1 MQKCLQL
8 KLQALLQFLLNTILY
23 FPRYLRYT
31 ESEVKIM
38 VHIEAYTGNE
48 PYIFVSYSH
57 KDAQVQTLMKEM
69 AANGFR
75 FWYDEGIKSGRS
87 WSEEISRR
95 LKGCCQFVVF
105 LTPNAVAS
113 ENVKDEIHI
122 AKKYKIDLQVIYLE
136 ETVLDD
142 GLELMLDRTQ
152 GILLYKFGDTR
163 MRLRKLVQ
171 ALKAEAQQNTSEQVN
186 QEQAAFL
193 QRYEIFERK
202 QTGSAFTELL
212 TARQISCNANVFIKH
227 YTFTNSVFGSFLR
240 QEAMEELALLQQL
253 RAINCPYVPTL
264 IDSYVDTG
272 NVYIAEQYLGE
283 NTLEKALESFNRED
297 KTALQK
303 RCVSITVKIAK
314 ALRYLHDVPISVVHR
329 DVKPANL
336 FLGNRDTVH
345 IVDFGACMS
354 YTDTDKADVMSL
366 GTLGYASPEQHGDNR
381 LLDPRADIHALG
393 ITLVQML
400 TEEDPRYIDFD
411 ANMPLRQRDKKFDP
425 GLEEVIQKMTAYDAN
440 DRYQNMDQVIHAL
453 ETYQKRSC
461 FSAMAQYLR
470 SWKRLR
476 AVKQGK
482 HTPRA
487 TPQMNNDVTTV
498 IPAWQMR
505 TGPMPVKPPE
515 KPRPVKPRGPVPS
528 VPPKKPQPIRLAE
541 PISIT
546 PRPGKNTG
554 SATDFLIQEDE
565 S

>member
-1 MQKCLQL
+1 M
-8 KLQALLQFLLNTILY
+8 
-23 FPRYLRYT
+23 
-31 ESEVKIM
+31 E
-38 VHIEAYTGNE
+38 HIEAYTGNE
-48 PYIFVSYSH
+48 PYIFVSYCH
-57 KDAQVQTLMKEM
+57 KDPQVQVLMKEM

-113 ENVKDEIHI
+113 DNVKDEIHI

-171 ALKAEAQQNTSEQVN
+171 ALKAEAQQNTAEQVN

-193 QRYEIFERK
+193 QRYEVFERK

-212 TARQISCNANVFIKH
+212 TARQKSCNANVFIKH
-227 YTFTNSVFGSFLR
+227 YTLTNSVFGSFMR
-240 QEAMEELALLQQL
+240 QEAMDELALLQKL
-253 RAINCPYVPTL
+253 RAINCPCVPTL

-272 NVYIAEQYLGE
+272 NIYIVEQYLGE
-283 NTLEKALESFNRED
+283 ETLEKSLESFDRED
-297 KTALQK
+297 KAALQK
-303 RCVSITVKIAK
+303 RCVSIAVKIAK
-314 ALRYLHDVPISVVHR
+314 ALRYLHDAPISVVHR

-336 FLGNRDTVH
+336 FLGDRDTVH
-345 IVDFGACMS
+345 IVDFGACMA
-354 YTDTDKADVMSL
+354 YTETDEADVMSL

-393 ITLVQML
+393 VTLIQML
-400 TEEDPRYIDFD
+400 TGEDPRILGFD
-411 ANMPLRQRDKKFDP
+411 ARLPLRQRDKQFDP
-425 GLEEVIQKMTAYDAN
+425 GLEEVILKMTAYDAN
-440 DRYQNMDQVIHAL
+440 DRYQNVDQVIHAL
-453 ETYQKRSC
+453 ETYQNRSC
-461 FSAMAQYLR
+461 LASMALYLR

-476 AVKQGK
+476 ALKTEGY
-482 HTPRA
+482 TPPGDPPFIHEA
-487 TPQMNNDVTTV
+487 TT
-498 IPAWQMR
+498 ILPAWLIR
-505 TGPMPVKPPE
+505 TGPVPAAPAP
-515 KPRPVKPRGPVPS
+515 KPRIPVPAA
-528 VPPKKPQPIRLAE
+528 PPKNPQPIRSIE
-541 PISIT
+541 TISIT
-546 PRPGKNTG
+546 PRPGKTTG
-554 SATDFLIQEDE
+554 PATDFLIQEDE

>member
-1 MQKCLQL
+1 M
-8 KLQALLQFLLNTILY
+8 
-23 FPRYLRYT
+23 
-31 ESEVKIM
+31 E
-38 VHIEAYTGNE
+38 HIEAYTGNE

-113 ENVKDEIHI
+113 DNVKDEIHI

-163 MRLRKLVQ
+163 MQLRKLVQ
-171 ALKAEAQQNTSEQVN
+171 ALKAEAQKSTSAQVN
-186 QEQAAFL
+186 EAQAAFL
-193 QRYEIFERK
+193 QRYEIFSQK
-202 QTGSAFTELL
+202 KTSSAFTELL

-227 YTFTNSVFGSFLR
+227 LTLTNSVFGSFMR
-240 QEAMEELALLQQL
+240 QEAMEELALLERL
-253 RAINCPYVPTL
+253 RAINCPYVPML
-264 IDSYVDTG
+264 IDSYADAG
-272 NVYIAEQYLGE
+272 NIYIVEQYLGE
-283 NTLEKALESFNRED
+283 NTLEKALESFDRED
-297 KTALQK
+297 KAALQM
-303 RCVSITVKIAK
+303 RCVAIAVKIAK
-314 ALRYLHDVPISVVHR
+314 ALRYLHDAPISVIHR
-329 DVKPANL
+329 DVKPANV

-393 ITLVQML
+393 VTLLQML
-400 TEEDPRYIDFD
+400 TGEDPRILGFD
-411 ANMPLRQRDKKFDP
+411 SRLPLRQRDKQFDP
-425 GLEEVIQKMTAYDAN
+425 GLEEVILKMTAYDPN
-440 DRYQNMDQVIHAL
+440 DRYQNIAQVIHAL
-453 ETYQKRSC
+453 ETYQTRNC
-461 FSAMAQYLR
+461 FASMALYLR
-470 SWKRLR
+470 SGKRLR
-476 AVKQGK
+476 ALKKEGYTSPADPPFT
-482 HTPRA
+482 HE
-487 TPQMNNDVTTV
+487 VTT
-498 IPAWQMR
+498 ILPAWLVR
-505 TGPMPVKPPE
+505 TGPVSAAPTT
-515 KPRPVKPRGPVPS
+515 KPRIPVP
-528 VPPKKPQPIRLAE
+528 VMPPKKPQPVRVVE
-541 PISIT
+541 TISIT

-554 SATDFLIQEDE
+554 PATDFLIQEDE